1 MLTLS
6 FLMMATFL
14 LLDTFQATSKPT
26 SLGASE
32 HPDKRVCQFGLLI
45 LAASQSS
52 DALLDHIADYLQFI
66 SNAKSIW
73 LLLNTSYNHE
83 RTQKTTRLCHLLSRR
98 PRYLVVPAGCCIAF
112 CRPLIVPPSCHL
124 VTQAGCRIASHCP
137 LVAPPSRPLVVP
149 AFCHIAS
156 PRLLVASPTRP
167 LSVSTGC
174 CVAS

>member
-32 HPDKRVCQFGLLI
+32 HPDKWVCQFGLLI

-98 PRYLVVPAGCCIAF
+98 PLVTSSCQLVVASPF
-112 CRPLIVPPSCHL
+112 VVLSLCRPLVILSRKL
-124 VTQAGCRIASHCP
+124 VVALPLTVLSLRHP
-137 LVAPPSRPLVVP
+137 LVLSLCQLFVTSLLLLFLLRRPLVLFP
-149 AFCHIAS
+149 
-156 PRLLVASPTRP
+156 
-167 LSVSTGC
+167 
-174 CVAS
+174 